1 MTVQIHLI
9 RHGLTAGNREHR
21 YVGRTDEPLCA
32 EGVQALADVEAPEAE
47 LLFVS
52 PMRRSVET
60 ARILYPQLEAVPVPE
75 LSECDFGAFEG
86 KNWREL
92 SDDPDYQRWI
102 DSGGTLPFPGGES
115 REAFCARC
123 RAGFSQVMETIRA
136 AGCRAAAVVAHGG
149 TIMAV
154 MDAWSEP
161 HRDYYDWQIENGG
174 WLTVR
179 TDAEKWAAGSRL
191 MLQLLYARKYNT

>member
-9 RHGLTAGNREHR
+9 RHGRTAGNREHR

-32 EGVQALADVEAPEAE
+32 EGIQALKDVEAPEAE

-52 PMRRSVET
+52 PMRRCMET
-60 ARILYPQLEAVPVPE
+60 ARILYPRLEPVPVPE

-92 SDDPDYQRWI
+92 SGDPDYQRWI

-123 RAGFSQVMETIRA
+123 RAGFLRIMEEIRM
-136 AGCRAAAVVAHGG
+136 AGCGEAAVVAHGG
-149 TIMAV
+149 TVMAV
-154 MDAWSEP
+154 MDAWSKP
-161 HRDYYDWQIENGG
+161 HRDYYDWQIGNGE

-179 TDAEKWAAGSRL
+179 TDVEEWAANPGL
-191 MLQLLYARKYNT
+191 MLQFGQAER